1 MRIMEPSMST
11 NHQKRGL
18 SVSQD
23 IFFDTLLPINIP
35 MMARPAICKRSI
47 QSIESRCS
55 PLVNPMREFSAIIK
69 SDVPMASFIG
79 ILLNITSAGIIINPP
94 PAPTNPVI
102 VPTTIPSNMIQMICF
117 FLQVF
122 LSFSGRIMESEAA
135 IISTA
140 KNPSKNIS
148 FEIEICQMSISAGIL
163 GMTHI
168 RVKNTAITAGIP
180 NTITC
185 IGFTSF
191 CRVYFIPPTRLV
203 IQTMK
208 RE

>member
-35 MMARPAICKRSI
+35 MIARTAICKRSV
-47 QSIESRCS
+47 QSTGTRCS
-55 PLVNPMREFSAIIK
+55 PLVNPMREFSAMIK

-79 ILLNITSAGIIINPP
+79 ILLKITNAGIIINPP

-102 VPTTIPSNMIQMICF
+102 VPTTIPSNMIQMMCF
-117 FLQVF
+117 FLPVF
-122 LSFSGRIMESEAA
+122 LSFSGRIIESEAA

-148 FEIEICQMSISAGIL
+148 FEMDICQMSISAGIL

-168 RVKNTAITAGIP
+168 RVRNTAITAGIP

-185 IGFTSF
+185 FGFTSF